1 MHGKPTKQIV
11 RICFSA
17 TDGAGASQHFWRSLR
32 SVGGFGRQSVVGQS
46 LQILIKIQTY
56 TPIFLARV
64 GTEGAGGMSKSVLAR
79 GLAILIRRH
88 SEFLKVPRGLSGHR
102 RVLLENCPGA
112 AAVSGR
118 PEKHRGESLPWSEW
132 HQSELPR
139 DPVPTS

>member
-11 RICFSA
+11 RNLFSA

-46 LQILIKIQTY
+46 LQT
-56 TPIFLARV
+56 
-64 GTEGAGGMSKSVLAR
+64 GD
-79 GLAILIRRH
+79 
-88 SEFLKVPRGLSGHR
+88 R
-102 RVLLENCPGA
+102 RVLLENCPGV

-118 PEKHRGESLPWSEW
+118 PGKHRGESLPWSEW